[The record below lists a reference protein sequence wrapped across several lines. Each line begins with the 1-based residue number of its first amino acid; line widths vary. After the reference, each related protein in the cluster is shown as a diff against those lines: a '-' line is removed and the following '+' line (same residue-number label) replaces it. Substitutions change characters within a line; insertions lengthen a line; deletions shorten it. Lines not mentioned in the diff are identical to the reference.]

1 METVYLNQFPKN
13 FLRPYGAVDQAPTED
28 VIFRR
33 VSPASCEWLKR
44 PKVAIS
50 EVAETLRTNMDMLT
64 RKKSKLLSSDGVA
77 SYAKKLKPLLQ
88 NLKNLNKKVGR
99 RQQPKST

>member
-28 VIFRR
+28 VVFRR
-33 VSPASCEWLKR
+33 LSPASCEWLKR
-44 PKVAIS
+44 PKVAMS
-50 EVAETLRTNMDMLT
+50 EMAETLSTNMDMLT

-88 NLKNLNKKVGR
+88 NLNKKVGR